1 MPETKV
7 GVITHYFGKISVAV
21 VKATDGTIEV
31 GDKIHIKGHTT
42 DHTQIVESLQ
52 IEHLPVNRIEVGQEA
67 GMKVSARVHEH
78 DEVFKV
84 TTD

>member
-7 GVITHYFGKISVAV
+7 GEVTHYFGKVGAAMI
-21 VKATDGTIEV
+21 KATDGPISV

-42 DHTQIVESLQ
+42 DHTQVIESLQ
-52 IEHLPVNRIEVGQEA
+52 FEHKPVPRIEVGQEA
-67 GMKVSARVHEH
+67 GVKVGCRAHEH

-84 TTD
+84 TD

>member
-7 GVITHYFGKISVAV
+7 GVITHYFGKIGVAV
-21 VKATDGTIEV
+21 VKATDGTIAV

-52 IEHLPVNRIEVGQEA
+52 IEHSPVNQIEIGQES

-84 TTD
+84 TD

>member
-7 GVITHYFGKISVAV
+7 GIVTHYFGKPGVAII
-21 VKATDGTIEV
+21 KATDGPIAV

-42 DHTQIVESLQ
+42 DYTQVIESMQ
-52 IEHLPVNRIEVGQEA
+52 IEHQQVPRIEVGQDA
-67 GMKVSARVHEH
+67 GVKIGAHAHEH

-84 TTD
+84 TD

>member
-7 GVITHYFGKISVAV
+7 GIVTHYFGKPGVAII
-21 VKATDGTIEV
+21 KATDGPIAV

-42 DHTQIVESLQ
+42 DHTQVVESMQ
-52 IEHLPVNRIEVGQEA
+52 IEHQQVPRIEVGQDA
-67 GMKVSARVHEH
+67 GVKIGAHAHEH

-84 TTD
+84 TD

>member
-7 GVITHYFGKISVAV
+7 GVITHYFGKIGVAV
-21 VKATDGTIEV
+21 VKATDGAIAI

-42 DHTQIVESLQ
+42 DHTQVVDSLQ
-52 IEHLPVNRIEVGQEA
+52 IEHQPVQQIDVGQEA

-84 TTD
+84 TD

>member
-7 GVITHYFGKISVAV
+7 GIVTHYFGKPGVAII
-21 VKATDGTIEV
+21 KATDGPIAV

-42 DHTQIVESLQ
+42 DHTQVIESMQ
-52 IEHLPVNRIEVGQEA
+52 IEHQQVPRIEVGQDA
-67 GMKVSARVHEH
+67 GVKIGAHAHEH

-84 TTD
+84 TD